1 MAEDGAT
8 LVIVSN
14 VNNQAGGAI
23 IAGTS
28 SSSSVGATTGTV
40 DLGKDGGTGSTAN
53 NGVIGVYAGSNLA
66 ISGTYTVTGS
76 GDIGLKGAGADITS
90 DGKAAATFTNA
101 SAIDAFA
108 SGQIGDHGIL
118 ASNDLVFV
126 NTGSVLATGAG
137 VTLTL
142 DTGGYTI
149 DDSGGLLEAEN
160 GAILAIDSNV
170 DTGQAASGSPPGGTI
185 DASQGGA
192 VILSANVANGVSG
205 ASVPGEVEIDGG
217 TFDMLAGSSVT
228 VPIDFTSNGGTL
240 EISGV
245 SITSVGG
252 APPVVSA
259 ATFVAD
265 KAVLDEIVGGVAI
278 SDTLPNIVANLA
290 AFNLD
295 PHINSLTGTSGSAT
309 LTGGVAIVAPAF
321 SLTGVGTTLTV
332 AENLAYSGALTIG
345 AGAKASVSTG
355 DTLTLTGTDALNGS
369 VLGAGTLAIAG
380 GAAAIAAGATITA
393 SKWTISGAG
402 TSVTFG
408 GPLTYAGTFSAGVG
422 DILNLSGGGLTLNG
436 TSTLSGTVIGGA
448 FSLFNSKTL
457 TEKGGAVTIGDAIG
471 NAGKITN
478 MATGTWNFIDASG
491 IGHGLSTA
499 SSFINSGLFEKTAGT
514 GNDVISASFVN
525 NSTGTVNAATGT
537 LTFSGPSTA
546 LGGTLTGAGTI
557 AIAGGAATI
566 KSGTSVTVAKL
577 TESGATTALSIAGN
591 LAYSGVFS
599 ASTGSITVS
608 SGATLTLTGTTTLGA
623 SVGGL
628 GTLAIAGGTA
638 TLNGGGGLAVANWG
652 ISGAGTSLVLAKGLN
667 YNGTFSAGSG
677 ATLNLSAGNL
687 TLKGANSFAGA
698 TLTSVG
704 HILTDSGAAAVS
716 GLTIGGTT
724 TFTNTKTLT
733 ESGGAVTL
741 GDLSGNAA
749 KIINTTTGIWD
760 ITDDSGIGLGS
771 SALSSI
777 TNNGLFEKT
786 GGAGSSVIAPAFAN
800 AHNILVS
807 SGALDFKG
815 AVTSTGTD
823 TISGA
828 STLEFNS
835 TLAAGQTVNFSGTGG
850 TLDLA
855 DPLGY
860 GGSHIGGFA
869 FGDTVDLN
877 GAWSCQRRLQRERR
891 AYARNPDAHRH
902 GERPRQ
908 AQLRRQF
915 HPGRFQH
922 HDGSEHDH
930 RTCLTRAS
938 LRAQGSSI
946 QEAFVRRGFSNA
958 QFDSRVARYASKGAF
973 RSGSRA
979 FVGLVSS
986 PRPMTSSAEAP

>member
-1 MAEDGAT
+1 MQLNSDAIAIGKLADANATPYQLAVTDTAADITAALDSLNGSHIGSITISDNAPIGASIAQLT
-8 LVIVSN
+8 SD
-14 VNNQAGGAI
+14 AI
-23 IAGTS
+23 AIGKLANAN
-28 SSSSVGATTGTV
+28 ATP
-40 DLGKDGGTGSTAN
+40 
-53 NGVIGVYAGSNLA
+53 YQLA
-66 ISGTYTVTGS
+66 IS
-76 GDIGLKGAGADITS
+76 
-90 DGKAAATFTNA
+90 
-101 SAIDAFA
+101 
-108 SGQIGDHGIL
+108 
-118 ASNDLVFV
+118 
-126 NTGSVLATGAG
+126 
-137 VTLTL
+137 
-142 DTGGYTI
+142 DTT
-149 DDSGGLLEAEN
+149 
-160 GAILAIDSNV
+160 
-170 DTGQAASGSPPGGTI
+170 
-185 DASQGGA
+185 
-192 VILSANVANGVSG
+192 ANVASALAALETRVAHLASITVSG
-205 ASVPGEVEIDGG
+205 GP
-217 TFDMLAGSSVT
+217 VT
-228 VPIDFTSNGGTL
+228 VSK
-240 EISGV
+240 
-245 SITSVGG
+245 
-252 APPVVSA
+252 
-259 ATFVAD
+259 ATFAAD
-265 KAVLDEIVGGVAI
+265 QAALDKIVGGFAV

-290 AFNLD
+290 AFDLD
-295 PHINSLTGTSGSAT
+295 PHIDSLTGTSGGAT
-309 LTGGVAIVAPAF
+309 LTGGGAIVAPAF
-321 SLTGVGTTLTV
+321 SLTGAGTTLTV

-402 TSVTFG
+402 TSVTLG

-448 FSLFNSKTL
+448 FSLFNSKTV
-457 TEKGGAVTIGDAIG
+457 TEKGGAVTIGDTSG
-471 NAGKITN
+471 NVGKITN

-491 IGHGLSTA
+491 IEHGLSTA

-599 ASTGSITVS
+599 ASTGSTTVS

-749 KIINTTTGIWD
+749 KIVNTTTGIWD

-807 SGALDFKG
+807 SGTLDFKG

-828 STLEFNS
+828 STLEFDS

-869 FGDTVDLN
+869 LGDTVDLN
-877 GAWSCQRRLQRERR
+877 GAWSFLSFGEN
-891 AYARNPDAHRH
+891 AGHTLATLTLTDA
-902 GERPRQ
+902 
-908 AQLRRQF
+908 A
-915 HPGRFQH
+915 
-922 HDGSEHDH
+922 SDH
-930 RTCLTRAS
+930 VKLNFAGNFT
-938 LRAQGSSI
+938 QGDFNI
-946 QEAFVRRGFSNA
+946 TT
-958 QFDSRVARYASKGAF
+958 GANTTI
-973 RSGSRA
+973 GHA
-979 FVGLVSS
+979 
-986 PRPMTSSAEAP
+986 